1 MAMKPTGYVRRLD
14 HLGRV
19 VLPKKIRDRRI
30 ALPSAAVQIHVDGE
44 RIILEPYRTP
54 CVICGST
61 SDDAIEIRRRRV
73 CRQCTAL
80 ARLVG

>member
-1 MAMKPTGYVRRLD
+1 MAMKPTGYVRPLD

-19 VLPKKIRDRRI
+19 VLPKKIRDPRI
-30 ALPSAAVQIHVDGE
+30 ALPSGAVAIHVRGDQ
-44 RIILEPYRTP
+44 IVLEPYRAP

-61 SDDAIEIRRRRV
+61 SGEAVEIRRSRV